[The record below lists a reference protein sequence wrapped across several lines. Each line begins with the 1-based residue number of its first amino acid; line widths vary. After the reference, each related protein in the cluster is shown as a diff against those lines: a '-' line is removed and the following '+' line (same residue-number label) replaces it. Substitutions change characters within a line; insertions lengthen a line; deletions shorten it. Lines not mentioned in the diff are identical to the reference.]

1 MSHYKINDKDVH
13 FTLFDH
19 LKIQDLCQLEA
30 FKEHNQELYEM
41 IVNEGIKFAQNE
53 LSPLNSSGDKEGCR
67 IEAGEV
73 TTPKGF
79 KEAYAKL
86 AQNGFIGIDVP
97 TTYGGQGL
105 PVVLFLAL
113 NEFFIGANSSFTLY
127 SGLSRGSAFLIETF
141 GSDEL
146 KSRFCEKMYSGTW
159 AGTMCLTEPQ
169 AGTAVGDLRTS
180 AKKNDD
186 GTYNIVGNKI
196 FITAGN
202 HDLTDNIIHLVLARV
217 EGDPEGS
224 KGISLF
230 VVPKIWVKEDG
241 SLGEANDVACVNI
254 EHKMGIKASATCA
267 LNFGENNKCRG
278 YLVGEQTQ
286 GLKYMFQMM
295 NEARILCGMQGMA
308 LAGTATENAISYAK
322 EREQGGKTLIVDYP
336 DVRRNIMLSKSL
348 TEGMRALLLYTA
360 KVLDQAHN
368 ESDGEL
374 KERMQ
379 NRADL
384 MTPIAKAFCSDQGFR
399 VTELGVQILGGYGYC
414 DEYPLEQY
422 LRDVKI
428 ASIYEGTNGVQA
440 LDLVG
445 RKLAMKQGLLFKE
458 LYEDLSGFVSK
469 NESNGRLKAELD
481 DLKKALDTIAQVA
494 MKIAEWGMSGDR
506 IKPQI
511 AATPCL
517 EMCGHL
523 CSAWLLL
530 EQALIAQDKIGAGQ
544 DEPFYRN
551 KIRTAQFYVRHHLPA
566 VRMRAKE
573 ILSEDMSLMEVEL

>member
-1 MSHYKINDKDVH
+1 MSHYKINEKDVH
-13 FTLFDH
+13 FTLFEH
-19 LKIQDLCQLEA
+19 LKIQDLSELQT

-41 IVNEGIKFAQNE
+41 IVNEGVKFAQNE
-53 LSPLNSSGDKEGCR
+53 LAPLNHSGDHEGCQ
-67 IEAGEV
+67 IKDGEV

-113 NEFFIGANSSFTLY
+113 NEFFIGSNSSFTLY
-127 SGLSRGSAFLIETF
+127 SGLSRGSSFLIASL

-146 KSRFCEKMYSGTW
+146 KSLFCEKMYNGTW

-169 AGTAVGDLRTS
+169 AGTAVGDLRTT
-180 AKKNDD
+180 AKQNED

-230 VVPKIWVKEDG
+230 VVPKFWVNQDG
-241 SLGEANDVACVNI
+241 SLGEVNDVACVNI

-278 YLVGEQTQ
+278 YLVGEQTH

-295 NEARILCGMQGMA
+295 NEARMLCGMQGMA

-322 EREQGGKTLIVDYP
+322 ERTQGGDALILNFP
-336 DVRRNIMLSKSL
+336 DVRRNIMLSQSL
-348 TEGMRALLLYTA
+348 TEGMRTLLLYSA
-360 KVLDQAHN
+360 KTLDLAHN
-368 ESDGEL
+368 ASDEAQ

-384 MTPIAKAFCSDQGFR
+384 MTPICKAFCSDQGFK

-445 RKLAMKQGLLFKE
+445 RKLALKQGQLFKE
-458 LYEDLSGFVSK
+458 LYEDLSGFVGQ
-469 NESNGRLKAELD
+469 NEAHEKLSAELSE
-481 DLKKALDTIAQVA
+481 LKKSLDTLAQVA
-494 MKIAEWGMSGDR
+494 MKIAEWGMGGDR

-511 AATPCL
+511 AATPFL
-517 EMCGHL
+517 EMCGHV
-523 CSAWLLL
+523 CCAWLLL
-530 EQALIAQDKIGAGQ
+530 EQALIAHDKISSGTDDA
-544 DEPFYRN
+544 FYRN
-551 KIRTAQFYVRHHLPA
+551 KIRTTQFYVNHHLPM

-573 ILSEDMSLMEVEL
+573 ILSEDMSLMEFEF